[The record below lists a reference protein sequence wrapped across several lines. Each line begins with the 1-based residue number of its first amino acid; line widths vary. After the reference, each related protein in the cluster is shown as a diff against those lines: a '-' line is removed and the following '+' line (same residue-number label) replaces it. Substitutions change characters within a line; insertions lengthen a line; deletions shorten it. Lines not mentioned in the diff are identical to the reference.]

1 MDYSP
6 PGSSVH
12 GISQARILE
21 WVAISFS
28 RESSLPRDRT
38 GISHITGSLPSEIL
52 YHLSY
57 QGDLFTIAVMKTSA
71 QQQMTGLK
79 RCDIYTQRNIT
90 QHKKEWNIAIWSNM
104 DGPREYH
111 TKWSKSGRERQN
123 YMIRVKSKKITQVNL
138 YTKQTLTHRNR
149 KQPYGYQMVKGWEKN
164 KLGVQFS
171 CSVVSDS
178 SRPHRLQH
186 ARLPYPLPTPGA
198 CSNSCPSSWWCH
210 PMISSSVVSFSF
222 CLQSFPALGSFQKS
236 QLFTSSG
243 QSTGVLDFHL
253 SFGFFLFATPSFSFS
268 FVLLCLH
275 ILAYLNIL

>member
-1 MDYSP
+1 
-6 PGSSVH
+6 
-12 GISQARILE
+12 
-21 WVAISFS
+21 
-28 RESSLPRDRT
+28 
-38 GISHITGSLPSEIL
+38 
-52 YHLSY
+52 
-57 QGDLFTIAVMKTSA
+57 
-71 QQQMTGLK
+71 
-79 RCDIYTQRNIT
+79 
-90 QHKKEWNIAIWSNM
+90 M

-123 YMIRVKSKKITQVNL
+123 YMIRVKSKKKHKLIYIQNRHW
-138 YTKQTLTHRNR
+138 LTAI
-149 KQPYGYQMVKGWEKN
+149 VKGWGKN

-171 CSVVSDS
+171 CSVMSDS
-178 SRPHRLQH
+178 SWLHGLQH
-186 ARLPYPLPTPGA
+186 TRLPCPLPTPGA

-210 PMISSSVVSFSF
+210 PTISSSVVSFSF